1 MRFVAIQVEIDAVQF
16 TGPTFEAPEWLVPFI
31 EAGKI
36 SKTINAKD
44 QYLTIFGKNSKKRA
58 YPGDW
63 VCKNM
68 AGGVF
73 VLSDNEMLETFE
85 RK

>member
-36 SKTINAKD
+36 SKKI
-44 QYLTIFGKNSKKRA
+44 GRA
-58 YPGDW
+58 H
-63 VCKNM
+63 V
-68 AGGVF
+68 
-73 VLSDNEMLETFE
+73 
-85 RK
+85 